1 MINLLRMRGNVLL
14 LALVATGCDNLPPP
28 APPETQVV
36 AASSHEPASVT
47 WPEGTVAIDY
57 PFTLQH
63 IDAGDLDGDG
73 RLDLTLAAHVE
84 SRVETFYQQADRG
97 FRASGPLDNPGF
109 HPNGTLTLVGGDG
122 QRYLVLN
129 AETANVLRAYRAQ
142 AGTAAQPAGE
152 TAARAPTESIAV
164 TWPAGWGR
172 TLAVISKAGATVLLY
187 PEYDPALPVAS
198 TSVTALPTERA
209 HLRAAGLTAADLRGQ
224 GVPSLLV
231 AIPHEGRLAA
241 ITPTA
246 PGQVQVEE
254 VWNFGSL
261 AGIETILPIDFN
273 GDGLQDLFLLGQVR
287 QDAVLLINNGAG
299 GFDLTSFPLDSKPGH
314 PGVRSAALTRD
325 TDGSL
330 LLWAGMEGSLVV
342 LRWGQNRDLPP
353 ERLVFT
359 RPGRDPIRFAAAD
372 LDGDGHQDLVMG
384 SAVGNLPLTAVYGPL
399 APKLDA
405 IGAWLEVLAERRAGA
420 QQARQPA
427 NDMAESAPNGG

>member
-1 MINLLRMRGNVLL
+1 MTNLYRVWVNALL

-36 AASSHEPASVT
+36 AASSHEPAPVT
-47 WPEGTVAIDY
+47 WPEGAVAIDY
-57 PFTLQH
+57 PFTLHH

-84 SRVETFYQQADRG
+84 NRVETFFQQADRG
-97 FRASGPLDNPGF
+97 FHASGPLDNPGF

-122 QRYLVLN
+122 QHYLVLN
-129 AETANVLRAYRAQ
+129 AETANALRAYRAQ

-152 TAARAPTESIAV
+152 TAARAPSESIAV
-164 TWPAGWGR
+164 TWPGDWGR
-172 TLAVISKAGATVLLY
+172 TLAVIGKAGATVQLF
-187 PEYDPALPVAS
+187 PDFDPALPGAS
-198 TSVTALPTERA
+198 NPVTALATERA
-209 HLRAAGLTAADLRGQ
+209 HLRAAGLTAADLGGQ

-231 AIPHEGRLAA
+231 AIPREGRLAA
-241 ITPTA
+241 ITPTG
-246 PGQVQVEE
+246 PGRSQVDE

-261 AGIETILPIDFN
+261 WAIGTILPVDFN
-273 GDGLQDLFLLGQVR
+273 ADGLQDLFVLGQSS
-287 QDAVLLINNGAG
+287 QDAALLLNNGAS
-299 GFDLTSFPLDSKPGH
+299 GFDLTLFPVDSKPGH
-314 PGVRSAALTRD
+314 PGVRSAALTQD

-384 SAVGNLPLTAVYGPL
+384 SAVGNLPLTAIHGPL
-399 APKLDA
+399 APRLDA
-405 IGAWLEVLAERRAGA
+405 IGAWLEALTTRGGSA
-420 QQARQPA
+420 QQARQPT
-427 NDMAESAPNGG
+427 NN

>member
-1 MINLLRMRGNVLL
+1 MISLYRMRGIALL
-14 LALVATGCDNLPPP
+14 LALVATGCDKSPPP
-28 APPETQVV
+28 APPEAQVD
-36 AASSHEPASVT
+36 AASSPALAPVA

-97 FRASGPLDNPGF
+97 FRGSGPLDNPGF

-129 AETANVLRAYRAQ
+129 AETANALRAYRAR

-152 TAARAPTESIAV
+152 TTARAPTESIAV

-187 PEYDPALPVAS
+187 PDYDPALPGAS

-241 ITPTA
+241 ITPTS
-246 PGQVQVEE
+246 PGQVQVDE

-261 AGIETILPIDFN
+261 SGIETILPIDFN

-287 QDAVLLINNGAG
+287 QDAVLLLNNGAG
-299 GFDLTSFPLDSKPGH
+299 GFDLSSFPLDSKPYH
-314 PGVRSAALTRD
+314 PGVRSGALTQD

-342 LRWGQNRDLPP
+342 WRWGQDRDLPP
-353 ERLVFT
+353 ERLVFN

-399 APKLDA
+399 AP
-405 IGAWLEVLAERRAGA
+405 IGAWLEALAERRAGA
-420 QQARQPA
+420 HQARQPA
-427 NDMAESAPNGG
+427 KSTADAAPKGG